1 MPKKPF
7 TKPEI
12 ARAFLQVED
21 LMRVRLKTKD
31 LVPVEMSN
39 YRIGV
44 SYGSCAPFTE
54 WREVT

>member
-7 TKPEI
+7 TKSEI
-12 ARAFLQVED
+12 AKAFAQVED

-44 SYGSCAPFTE
+44 SYGSCASFH
-54 WREVT
+54 